1 MYVFCN
7 IEVKALEL
15 FFICGVFWG
24 FFWGGGVGFFMPSNW
39 SDLVWYQ
46 SML

>member
-15 FFICGVFWG
+15 FFICVG
-24 FFWGGGVGFFMPSNW
+24 FFFGFFLGGVGFFMPFNW